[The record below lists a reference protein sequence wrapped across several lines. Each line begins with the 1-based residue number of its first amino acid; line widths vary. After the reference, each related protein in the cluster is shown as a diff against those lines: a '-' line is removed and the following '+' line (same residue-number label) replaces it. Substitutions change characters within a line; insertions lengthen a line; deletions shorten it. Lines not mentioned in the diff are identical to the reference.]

1 VGLSTDEK
9 RCVTSVLEDRIR
21 LLRDLNARREIGVSY
36 VPYRDI
42 GELAENVLAEGAD
55 GYGPDG
61 RQHVWILE
69 RFVLDVE
76 DYGDW
81 DPWTPECV
89 RLLPQMNDTDV
100 RDFLRELVRVHAPAQ
115 PWGIPRGDNLADLKR
130 RLTQT

>member
-1 VGLSTDEK
+1 MGLSTDEK

-21 LLRDLNARREIGVSY
+21 LLRDPEARAEIGVSD

-42 GELAENVLAEGAD
+42 GELADDVLAEAAD

-61 RQHVWILE
+61 LQHVWILE
-69 RFVLDVE
+69 RFVGDVE

-81 DPWTPECV
+81 NPQTSKCV
-89 RLLPQMNDTDV
+89 SLLSKRHDADV
-100 RDFLRELVRVHAPAQ
+100 RDFLRELVRAHTPGH
-115 PWGIPRGDNLADLKR
+115 PWGIPRRDNLTDLKT

>member
-1 VGLSTDEK
+1 MALSTEEK

-21 LLRDLNARREIGVSY
+21 LLRSPEARGEIGGSD

-42 GELAENVLAEGAD
+42 GELAENVLAEAAD

-76 DYGDW
+76 DTRASM
-81 DPWTPECV
+81 DPSHRSV
-89 RLLPQMNDTDV
+89 RLLPQMNDADV
-100 RDFLRELVRVHAPAQ
+100 RDFLRELVRAHAPAQ
-115 PWGIPRGDNLADLKR
+115 PWGIPRRDNLTDLKR
-130 RLTQT
+130 HLTQT